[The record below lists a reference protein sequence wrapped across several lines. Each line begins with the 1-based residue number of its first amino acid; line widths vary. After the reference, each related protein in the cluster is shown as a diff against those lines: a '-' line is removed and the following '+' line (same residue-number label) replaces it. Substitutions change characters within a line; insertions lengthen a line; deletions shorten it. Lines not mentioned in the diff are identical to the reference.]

1 MARAALIKT
10 RSWTKY
16 FQNAPETA
24 KFGSRRAILTDP
36 QLFFF
41 TRDLGYSDFLD
52 ASLSRTTVFFKKYR
66 MHQRTLETYTRVNLV
81 LKLAKFSMLNQL
93 PG

>member
-1 MARAALIKT
+1 MVLAVTPHPGAALIKT

-36 QLFFF
+36 QYFFF

-52 ASLSRTTVFFKKYR
+52 ASLSRTTVFFKKYDCMCR
-66 MHQRTLETYTRVNLV
+66 PEVNCRCE
-81 LKLAKFSMLNQL
+81 
-93 PG
+93 

>member
-24 KFGSRRAILTDP
+24 KFASRRAILTDP
-36 QLFFF
+36 QFFFF

-52 ASLSRTTVFFKKYR
+52 ASLSRTTVF
-66 MHQRTLETYTRVNLV
+66 
-81 LKLAKFSMLNQL
+81 LKNTTCTDVDLHSSKFSTKTS
-93 PG
+93 